1 MIQNHLWTYQK
12 EVQFHMVLMVSIS
25 YRGLSRNQ
33 DILSGDI
40 IWLKGS
46 KLVFLVDELFEN
58 NSSYI
63 FIKAFSPQN
72 NILQINM
79 I

>member
-58 NSSYI
+58 NSSCI

-72 NILQINM
+72 NILQINL